1 MDTESELLRKVKQLD
16 ADALAETFDTYY
28 DSLYRYI
35 YYRVHHVQ
43 TAEDL
48 TAKVF
53 QKLLEHLH
61 AGRGPER
68 NLKAWLFRVAYHL
81 IIDDSRRQLYRN
93 HAELLETTPAIN
105 LNIEDFIVTKQL
117 MQRVYFA
124 LYSLTDKQ
132 QHVILL
138 RYLIGMTP
146 TEIANVLDVTVGS
159 VKALQ
164 HRGLERLRNEMVIV
178 QQGDIENGR

>member
-1 MDTESELLRKVKQLD
+1 MDTESELLRRIKHLD
-16 ADALAETFDTYY
+16 ADALAETFDMYY
-28 DSLYRYI
+28 DSIYSYI

-53 QKLLEHLH
+53 QRLLQHLH
-61 AGRGPER
+61 SGNGPDR
-68 NLKAWLFRVAYHL
+68 NLRAWLFRVAYNL
-81 IIDDSRRQLYRN
+81 IVDDSRRQTHRN
-93 HAELLETTPAIN
+93 HDPLLETMPASN
-105 LNIEDFIVTKQL
+105 HNIEEFIVTNQL
-117 MQRVYFA
+117 IEKVYFA
-124 LYSLTDKQ
+124 LSTLTDKQ

-164 HRGLERLRNEMVIV
+164 HRGLERLRNEMEL
-178 QQGDIENGR
+178 QQGDTGNGR